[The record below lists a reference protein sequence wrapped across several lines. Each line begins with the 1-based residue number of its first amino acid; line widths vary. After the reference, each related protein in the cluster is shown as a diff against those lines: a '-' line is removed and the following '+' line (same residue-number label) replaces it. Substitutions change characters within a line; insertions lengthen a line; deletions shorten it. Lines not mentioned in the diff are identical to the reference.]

1 MELVAKE
8 SSDAGHPMSDK
19 MQVTT
24 IVFSSL
30 PLSWEKVVST
40 FSLLN
45 LKSPLLSTKYPSS
58 YASTNLSPSLGHQA
72 YLTIPQIHY
81 FIWPTILQYLKST
94 ISCGLLSYNIYLK
107 STISYGL
114 LSRWSPSHTLQAYY
128 DTDWVGCPND
138 RKSIGG
144 FCGFL
149 GPNLIFWSFHKRRA
163 ISRFSTESEYCTL
176 NETSRTNKHIHPFLL
191 PDLQNSKQ
199 AELTAKHDKS
209 TKILIC

>member
-94 ISCGLLSYNIYLK
+94 ISCGLLSYNTSNPLF
-107 STISYGL
+107 
-114 LSRWSPSHTLQAYY
+114 HMAYY
-128 DTDWVGCPND
+128 LVGLHPTPS
-138 RKSIGG
+138 KHTMTPTGLAAPMIGNPSVA
-144 FCGFL
+144 FVAFL
-149 GPNLIFWSFHKRRA
+149 ALILFFGPFTNKEQSPVLAPNLNIA
-163 ISRFSTESEYCTL
+163 L
-176 NETSRTNKHIHPFLL
+176 
-191 PDLQNSKQ
+191 
-199 AELTAKHDKS
+199 
-209 TKILIC
+209 